1 MIRGNYMA
9 EIGHS
14 TLLKYFTDTSK
25 MSDLTSDAIK
35 SNVPGEQKLRG
46 VVSATATDVEPNDDS
61 NKVDFVLTPVMS
73 TAKEELTWTKGGM
86 KLQKVVVSGETSN
99 ESTTV
104 NTTMSVT
111 ESTDINTVRT
121 ETTEVHVTLSSKD
134 LNDKSDQA
142 KEEGDKEHDDS
153 KKSTKIPKFKLRR
166 AFDKIRREEQMPQE
180 KIAHEPNLGMKVR
193 SAIPRLK
200 DVKHQQNAQE
210 NLTKNEEVQ
219 NENSP
224 KLDDEF
230 DKLYEETI
238 EMDPFNN
245 NRPVSEQF
253 DELSTMET
261 KFEEIIHSY
270 DVNKVQHNTTTSQV
284 VTEKV
289 KSKIPLLKR
298 KSEQEIEV
306 RPQNRRSSLK
316 KSLSIDDPKG
326 KIPVATTKEKTM
338 KADVE
343 KSKIIKSKASSES
356 STLTKSEIVSA
367 TKHKAESVTKSFT
380 TQLSTTTKELS
391 VSSKDKVEI
400 ERNTN
405 TTPKDVPKCNIPVSQ
420 HTKEKHE
427 TKISNNTEKVSEQ
440 VIIETGTVVIDG
452 KSVKN
457 DGDDIKSIEKNETQS
472 EVKTTENVSSKVSTS
487 LSESKSFDQ
496 SSYTSENIAVKE
508 TIDAINVTEISK
520 INVEIQNLGTTEV
533 KETIKVA
540 TLKYDNSLGA
550 ESESLLNN
558 TKKIPSNES
567 TDEKS
572 IINENCDITITEVK
586 KVTTISSNTT
596 ELASKTENAT
606 LIENNEA
613 QKYLDSNQT
622 VTNLKNDIKIEQNNL
637 NEEKVI
643 TTKIET
649 ESVKTS
655 KNHLS
660 EGFTESNDQLQRD
673 FTLTSSKLVKSLNTN
688 DNINIAKHTTKE
700 TTTEII
706 QVQNTQEEQDAVVI
720 IKQENA
726 DKLDKNQIPV
736 KETEEKQ
743 TINVS
748 EGDHINTKETNSV
761 KNGVVTE
768 ENGNDK
774 KSLTNLSSQIK
785 NIDDLEEEDIIILK
799 GKVNRIISRLD
810 SREQQ
815 IIKTEVDDI
824 PKDVC
829 VTSKIANFE
838 KPRQTDT
845 LHEDNTNNL
854 DEKTNDR
861 RDKPK
866 IVDEILKSD
875 TGLDI
880 NHNKYNTSIVD
891 NNIDAIKYNDN
902 TSKHI
907 TNDLDNSNPFDYTN
921 AIDNNK
927 FQSNYYAVYNKVH
940 ASVVNRLNSIEKK
953 FKDTEFSEKTENKIE
968 TINENGDYCKNS
980 TNNLKETKSLSEP
993 NFFRNKKPNDTDD
1006 DVLTEKEPVPKVD
1019 MYKEYRVKD
1028 LDADQRAK
1036 SLAELDLGD
1045 AVRGRVR
1052 QMVYRMN
1059 SMERM
1064 RLMRSD
1070 TVERKE
1076 KLRKISITDRVAL
1089 FEKKVVP
1096 IYTDETST
1104 HRTAPKPTTAAV
1116 VVLSEEKL
1124 QEKIAELT
1132 NAKIKYG
1139 KFDNMTSIELR
1150 DGSTMPVI
1158 ALGTAMLD
1166 PRLVKHIIC
1175 AAIDLG
1181 YRAID
1186 AAYIYGNE
1194 KYVGEAIQAKIDDG
1208 TVTRDELYIISKL
1221 WSTFHRRDLVAK
1233 ACKQSLETMG
1243 LEYFD
1248 LYLIHNPMSFKEGA
1262 NPIPKIANVLQ
1273 YSEHDYLEAWYGIE
1287 DLIRKGL
1294 VKRGGVSNFNSVQV
1308 ERVVDKGKI
1317 KPVVNQVECHPY
1329 LTQQRLDDFCTTR
1342 NVKLSCFG
1350 VLGSKG
1356 TPLELKSGLP
1366 PAIDDPLVKV
1376 MSAGLGV
1383 KPGQLL
1389 IAYQIQTGR
1398 NVVVK
1403 TTNADHMWDN
1413 LQALNVKLD
1422 QSHISALNALNR
1434 NKRTFTFEGMGDTH
1448 RNYPF
1453 KIAF

>member
-25 MSDLTSDAIK
+25 MSDLTGDAIK

-46 VVSATATDVEPNDDS
+46 VDSATAIDIEPNDDS
-61 NKVDFVLTPVMS
+61 SKDDFVLTPVMNV
-73 TAKEELTWTKGGM
+73 TKEELTWTKGGM

-111 ESTDINTVRT
+111 ESTGVNTVRT
-121 ETTEVHVTLSSKD
+121 ETTEVNVTVTSNNS
-134 LNDKSDQA
+134 NENGTQ
-142 KEEGDKEHDDS
+142 EEETGERIYGES
-153 KKSTKIPKFKLRR
+153 KKSTKIPKLKLRR
-166 AFDKIRREEQMPQE
+166 AFDKIRREEQMSQE
-180 KIAHEPNLGMKVR
+180 KTIHEPYLAMKVR

-200 DVKHQQNAQE
+200 DLKHQQNAQE
-210 NLTKNEEVQ
+210 NLTKNEEVP

-230 DKLYEETI
+230 DKLYEETV
-238 EMDPFNN
+238 ENDPFNN
-245 NRPVSEQF
+245 SRPVSEQF
-253 DELSTMET
+253 DELSKIET

-270 DVNKVQHNTTTSQV
+270 EDNKVQQV
-284 VTEKV
+284 ATEKV

-316 KSLSIDDPKG
+316 KSLSIEDNKG
-326 KIPVATTKEKTM
+326 KIPVATKEKAIKT
-338 KADVE
+338 DVE
-343 KSKIIKSKASSES
+343 TSKIIKSKALSES
-356 STLTKSEIVSA
+356 STSTKSETVST
-367 TKHKAESVTKSFT
+367 TKHRAETFT
-380 TQLSTTTKELS
+380 TQLSTTTKEVS

-400 ERNTN
+400 KQNTT
-405 TTPKDVPKCNIPVSQ
+405 TTPKDVSKTNIPVSQ
-420 HTKEKHE
+420 HTKEKLE
-427 TKISNNTEKVSEQ
+427 RKISNNTEKLSEQ
-440 VIIETGTVVIDG
+440 VTTERSTLLIDG
-452 KSVKN
+452 KSVEN
-457 DGDDIKSIEKNETQS
+457 EVDDIKSLKKNETQT
-472 EVKTTENVSSKVSTS
+472 EVKTTENISSKVSTS
-487 LSESKSFDQ
+487 FSKSQSFDQ
-496 SSYTSENIAVKE
+496 SSYTTENISVKE
-508 TIDAINVTEISK
+508 TTDDLKVTEISK
-520 INVEIQNLGTTEV
+520 INVEIQNVGTTEV

-540 TLKYDNSLGA
+540 TLKYDNSLSA
-550 ESESLLNN
+550 ESETILNN
-558 TKKIPSNES
+558 NKNILSNEN
-567 TDEKS
+567 TDEKGTL
-572 IINENCDITITEVK
+572 NENCDITIKEIK
-586 KVTTISSNTT
+586 KETTVSSNAT
-596 ELASKTENAT
+596 EIEST
-606 LIENNEA
+606 IENKKFIENYIS
-613 QKYLDSNQT
+613 QRLSHLDSNEH
-622 VTNLKNDIKIEQNNL
+622 VANSNNDVKIEQNNAK
-637 NEEKVI
+637 EKEVT
-643 TTKIET
+643 TTKIEN
-649 ESVKTS
+649 ESVKSS
-655 KNHLS
+655 KDNLNDS
-660 EGFTESNDQLQRD
+660 FTNNNNQLQQD
-673 FTLTSSKLVKSLNTN
+673 LTITSSRLVKSLSIN
-688 DNINIAKHTTKE
+688 DNINKHNIAQE
-700 TTTEII
+700 TTTETI
-706 QVQNTQEEQDAVVI
+706 QVQNTQKEKDAVLI
-720 IKQENA
+720 TKQENTEKT
-726 DKLDKNQIPV
+726 DKTQVPV
-736 KETEEKQ
+736 KETEAKQ
-743 TINVS
+743 TINAL
-748 EGDHINTKETNSV
+748 EANHINTKDNNTVNSEV
-761 KNGVVTE
+761 KIKD
-768 ENGNDK
+768 NGNDK
-774 KSLTNLSSQIK
+774 KSLTNLSSQVK

-815 IIKTEVDDI
+815 VIKTEVDDI

-829 VTSKIANFE
+829 VSSKIANFE
-838 KPRQTDT
+838 KSRQTET
-845 LHEDNTNNL
+845 LYEDKTNNL
-854 DEKTNDR
+854 DETDNDR
-861 RDKPK
+861 KDKPK

-880 NHNKYNTSIVD
+880 NHNKQNSIVD
-891 NNIDAIKYNDN
+891 SNDATKHNDK
-902 TSKHI
+902 TKDS
-907 TNDLDNSNPFDYTN
+907 NDLDKTNPFDYTN
-921 AIDNNK
+921 AFDNNK
-927 FQSNYYAVYNKVH
+927 FQSNYYKVYNKVH
-940 ASVVNRLNSIEKK
+940 SSIVKRLNSIEKK
-953 FKDTEFSEKTENKIE
+953 FNESDISERNETKYE
-968 TINENGDYCKNS
+968 TIKENDDICKDN
-980 TNNLKETKSLSEP
+980 NNLRETKSLSEP
-993 NFFRNKKPNDTDD
+993 NFFKNKNPNENEDVFTDKK
-1006 DVLTEKEPVPKVD
+1006 EKPKVD
-1019 MYKEYRVKD
+1019 MYKEYRVKE
-1028 LDADQRAK
+1028 LDVDQRAK

-1076 KLRKISITDRVAL
+1076 RLRKISITDRVAL

-1096 IYTDETST
+1096 IYTDDTST
-1104 HRTAPKPTTAAV
+1104 HRKAPKPTTTNIQ
-1116 VVLSEEKL
+1116 VLSDEKL
-1124 QEKIAELT
+1124 QEKITELK

-1139 KFDNMTSIELR
+1139 KFENMTSIELR
-1150 DGSTMPVI
+1150 DGSSMPVI
-1158 ALGTAMLD
+1158 ALGTALLE
-1166 PRLVKHIIC
+1166 PKLIKHVIC

-1186 AAYIYGNE
+1186 TAYIYGNE
-1194 KYVGEAIQAKIDDG
+1194 KFIGEAIQAKIDDG

-1221 WSTFHRRDLVAK
+1221 WSTFHRRDLVTK
-1233 ACKQSLETMG
+1233 ACKKSLEAMG

-1248 LYLIHNPMSFKEGA
+1248 LYLIHNPMSFKEGG

-1403 TTNADHMWDN
+1403 TTSADHMWDN

-1453 KIAF
+1453 KIAY

>member
-25 MSDLTSDAIK
+25 MSDLTGDAIK

-46 VVSATATDVEPNDDS
+46 VDSATAIDIEPNDDS
-61 NKVDFVLTPVMS
+61 SKDDFVLTPVMNV
-73 TAKEELTWTKGGM
+73 TKEELTWTKGGM

-111 ESTDINTVRT
+111 ESTGVNTVRT
-121 ETTEVHVTLSSKD
+121 ETTEVNVTVTSNNS
-134 LNDKSDQA
+134 NENGTQ
-142 KEEGDKEHDDS
+142 EEVFVYDAETGERIYGES
-153 KKSTKIPKFKLRR
+153 KKSTKIPKLKLRR
-166 AFDKIRREEQMPQE
+166 AFDKIRREEQMSQE
-180 KIAHEPNLGMKVR
+180 KTIHEPYLAMKVR

-200 DVKHQQNAQE
+200 DLKHQQNAQE
-210 NLTKNEEVQ
+210 NLTKNEEVP

-230 DKLYEETI
+230 DKLYEETV
-238 EMDPFNN
+238 ENDPFNN
-245 NRPVSEQF
+245 SRPVSEQF
-253 DELSTMET
+253 DELSKIET

-270 DVNKVQHNTTTSQV
+270 EDNKVQQV
-284 VTEKV
+284 ATEKV

-316 KSLSIDDPKG
+316 KSLSIEDNKG
-326 KIPVATTKEKTM
+326 KIPVATKEKAIKT
-338 KADVE
+338 DVE
-343 KSKIIKSKASSES
+343 TSKIIKSKALSES
-356 STLTKSEIVSA
+356 STSTKSETVST
-367 TKHKAESVTKSFT
+367 TKHRAETFT
-380 TQLSTTTKELS
+380 TQLSTTTKEVS

-400 ERNTN
+400 KQNTT
-405 TTPKDVPKCNIPVSQ
+405 TTPKDVSKTNIPVSQ
-420 HTKEKHE
+420 HTKEKLE
-427 TKISNNTEKVSEQ
+427 RKISNNTEKLSEQ
-440 VIIETGTVVIDG
+440 VTTERSTLLIDG
-452 KSVKN
+452 KSVEN
-457 DGDDIKSIEKNETQS
+457 EVDDIKSLKKNETQT
-472 EVKTTENVSSKVSTS
+472 EVKTTENISSKVSTS
-487 LSESKSFDQ
+487 FSKSQSFDQ
-496 SSYTSENIAVKE
+496 SSYTTENISVKE
-508 TIDAINVTEISK
+508 TTDDLKVTEISK
-520 INVEIQNLGTTEV
+520 INVEIQNVGTTEV

-540 TLKYDNSLGA
+540 TLKYDNSLSA
-550 ESESLLNN
+550 ESETILNN
-558 TKKIPSNES
+558 NKNILSNEN
-567 TDEKS
+567 TDEKGTL
-572 IINENCDITITEVK
+572 NENCDITIKEIK
-586 KVTTISSNTT
+586 KETTVSSNAT
-596 ELASKTENAT
+596 EIEST
-606 LIENNEA
+606 IENKKFIENYIS
-613 QKYLDSNQT
+613 QRLSHLDSNEH
-622 VTNLKNDIKIEQNNL
+622 VANSNNDVKIEQNNAK
-637 NEEKVI
+637 EKEVT
-643 TTKIET
+643 TTKIEN
-649 ESVKTS
+649 ESVKSS
-655 KNHLS
+655 KDNLNDS
-660 EGFTESNDQLQRD
+660 FTNNNNQLQQD
-673 FTLTSSKLVKSLNTN
+673 LTITSSRLVKSLSIN
-688 DNINIAKHTTKE
+688 DNINKHNIAQE
-700 TTTEII
+700 TTTETI
-706 QVQNTQEEQDAVVI
+706 QVQNTQKEKDAVLI
-720 IKQENA
+720 TKQENTEKT
-726 DKLDKNQIPV
+726 DKTQVPV
-736 KETEEKQ
+736 KETEAKQ
-743 TINVS
+743 TINAL
-748 EGDHINTKETNSV
+748 EANHINTKDNNTVNSEV
-761 KNGVVTE
+761 KIKD
-768 ENGNDK
+768 NGNDK
-774 KSLTNLSSQIK
+774 KSLTNLSSQVK

-815 IIKTEVDDI
+815 VIKTEVDDI

-829 VTSKIANFE
+829 VSSKIANFE
-838 KPRQTDT
+838 KSRQTET
-845 LHEDNTNNL
+845 LYEDKTNNL
-854 DEKTNDR
+854 DETDNDR
-861 RDKPK
+861 KDKPK

-880 NHNKYNTSIVD
+880 NHNKQNSIVD
-891 NNIDAIKYNDN
+891 SNDATKHNDK
-902 TSKHI
+902 TKDS
-907 TNDLDNSNPFDYTN
+907 NDLDKTNPFDYTN
-921 AIDNNK
+921 AFDNNK
-927 FQSNYYAVYNKVH
+927 FQSNYYKVYNKVH
-940 ASVVNRLNSIEKK
+940 SSIVKRLNSIEKK
-953 FKDTEFSEKTENKIE
+953 FNESDISERNETKYE
-968 TINENGDYCKNS
+968 TIKENDDICKDN
-980 TNNLKETKSLSEP
+980 NNLRETKSLSEP
-993 NFFRNKKPNDTDD
+993 NFFKNKNPNENEDVFTDKK
-1006 DVLTEKEPVPKVD
+1006 EKPKVD
-1019 MYKEYRVKD
+1019 MYKEYRVKE
-1028 LDADQRAK
+1028 LDVDQRAK

-1076 KLRKISITDRVAL
+1076 RLRKISITDRVAL

-1096 IYTDETST
+1096 IYTDDTST
-1104 HRTAPKPTTAAV
+1104 HRKAPKPTTTNIQ
-1116 VVLSEEKL
+1116 VLSDEKL
-1124 QEKIAELT
+1124 QEKITELK

-1139 KFDNMTSIELR
+1139 KFENMTSIELR
-1150 DGSTMPVI
+1150 DGSSMPVI
-1158 ALGTAMLD
+1158 ALGTALLE
-1166 PRLVKHIIC
+1166 PKLIKHVIC

-1186 AAYIYGNE
+1186 TAYIYGNE
-1194 KYVGEAIQAKIDDG
+1194 KFIGEAIQAKIDDG

-1221 WSTFHRRDLVAK
+1221 WSTFHRRDLVTK
-1233 ACKQSLETMG
+1233 ACKKSLEAMG

-1248 LYLIHNPMSFKEGA
+1248 LYLIHNPMSFKEGG

-1403 TTNADHMWDN
+1403 TTSADHMWDN

-1453 KIAF
+1453 KIAY